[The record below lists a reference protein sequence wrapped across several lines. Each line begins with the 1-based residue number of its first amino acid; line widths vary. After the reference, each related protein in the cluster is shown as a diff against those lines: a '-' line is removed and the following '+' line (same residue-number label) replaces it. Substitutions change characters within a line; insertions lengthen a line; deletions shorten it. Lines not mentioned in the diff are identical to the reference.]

1 MQTLVSIQN
10 FLSID
15 IGSDI
20 GLLSLATL
28 ASIMALIIIAMTVT
42 FASTI
47 IVLLKERTKLKAKL
61 KQNTNHGERIY
72 EEIDTVLDTDKNVAY
87 TSVKFCHK
95 V

>member
-1 MQTLVSIQN
+1 MTVQSIQT

-20 GLLSLATL
+20 GLLSLAIL
-28 ASIMALIIIAMTVT
+28 AGVMALIIVAMTVT
-42 FASTI
+42 LASTI
-47 IVLLKERTKLKAKL
+47 IALLKGREKLKAKL

-87 TSVKFCHK
+87 TSVRLCHK